1 MIVVFWILSGIL
13 SGILANRY
21 KRNAAL
27 WAILGFLIGVF
38 APLILLALG
47 EDKRWEKFDQ
57 P

>member
-1 MIVVFWILSGIL
+1 MIVLFWILSGIL

-21 KRNAAL
+21 KRNAAG

-47 EDKRWEKFDQ
+47 EDKSFSKWEE
-57 P
+57 